1 MDVGRAQAAVG
12 DQVEQLAEAEV
23 LAGAD
28 AEHRHELALG
38 DRVVGGLAQLV
49 GLDRLALEVAH
60 HQVFV
65 ELDDL
70 LDDHAIRLGGRQRA
84 IGGVFVVRLDHVDRR
99 PRRSSP
105 GRPAR

>member
-1 MDVGRAQAAVG
+1 MSSGLRPQHG

-38 DRVVGGLAQLV
+38 DRVMGGLAQLV

-60 HQVFV
+60 HQVLV

-70 LDDHAIRLGGRQRA
+70 LDDHAIGLGRRQRA
-84 IGGVFVVRLDHVDRR
+84 VGRVFVVRLDHVDDARERRR
-99 PRRSSP
+99 PGRS
-105 GRPAR
+105 AR